1 MYGKCFSNIAGDP
14 VASSV
19 KFSLVFMHERPENT
33 QVSKETLGQLMIA
46 NDVIE
51 MAWDIKRNR

>member
-1 MYGKCFSNIAGDP
+1 MDGKCFSNIFWGHC
-14 VASSV
+14 S
-19 KFSLVFMHERPENT
+19 KFCKIQPRFHERPENT

>member
-1 MYGKCFSNIAGDP
+1 MYGKCFSNIAGVP

-19 KFSLVFMHERPENT
+19 KSSLVFMKGRRI
-33 QVSKETLGQLMIA
+33 SKCLKETLGHLMIA

>member
-19 KFSLVFMHERPENT
+19 KSSLVFMKGRTIRKCQRKLFGSTHDC
-33 QVSKETLGQLMIA
+33 K
-46 NDVIE
+46 
-51 MAWDIKRNR
+51 

>member
-19 KFSLVFMHERPENT
+19 KSSLVFMKDRGIRKFL
-33 QVSKETLGQLMIA
+33 KETLGQLMIA

>member
-19 KFSLVFMHERPENT
+19 KSSLVFMKGRGIRKCL
-33 QVSKETLGQLMIA
+33 KETEGQLMIA
-46 NDVIE
+46 NAIIE
-51 MAWDIKRNR
+51 MVWDIKRNR

>member
-19 KFSLVFMHERPENT
+19 KSSLVFMKGRGIRKFL
-33 QVSKETLGQLMIA
+33 KETLGQLMIA